1 MPALDHI
8 AAMWFCFMSI
18 IASNA
23 RFASSPPGASGSVNG
38 EDSLSWT
45 RRDTAWAI
53 QGVPFC
59 FLLQKYGVSGAQP
72 PDFWRDALPKTLR
85 RRPPPRLD
93 QEGR

>member
-1 MPALDHI
+1 MEQGDETFTLRDLAGECGLDAKGVEEAL
-8 AAMWFCFMSI
+8 
-18 IASNA
+18 
-23 RFASSPPGASGSVNG
+23 NG

-53 QGVPFC
+53 QGVPFF